1 MTIFS
6 RVSGASVLAVGVVM
20 AGVVAPSV
28 FAQAR
33 PGTQGIN
40 TLTSTR
46 ESLLVTYEE
55 GATVVVELEGT
66 SRLPGGEGRAEVRRR
81 PGVTEINIR
90 LDKMKPATLCGGD
103 FSTYVLWSVS
113 REGLAVNVGEF
124 ILDSEKSELRVS
136 SPLDMFGL
144 FVTAEPHAL
153 VNMPSRFVVLDNT
166 GVGVRRGRATT
177 RSIQYQGFDG
187 VYEFERESLLRQPAA
202 RGMIRVI

>member
-113 REGLAVNVGEF
+113 PEGLAVNVGEC

>member
-1 MTIFS
+1 
-6 RVSGASVLAVGVVM
+6 
-20 AGVVAPSV
+20 
-28 FAQAR
+28 
-33 PGTQGIN
+33 
-40 TLTSTR
+40 
-46 ESLLVTYEE
+46 
-55 GATVVVELEGT
+55 
-66 SRLPGGEGRAEVRRR
+66 
-81 PGVTEINIR
+81 
-90 LDKMKPATLCGGD
+90 MKPATRCGGD

-113 REGLAVNVGEF
+113 PEGLAVNVGEC

-166 GVGVRRGRATT
+166 GVGGRRGRATT
-177 RSIQYQGFDG
+177 RSIQYQGVDG